1 MTKSLKFFLFW
12 RKYLHFCFYGG
23 KQRIPVVK
31 FIVHPSWNAPAMF
44 DHDIAILELAND
56 AAISAEVSP
65 ICLPHPTTCFETTT
79 PCVVTGWGLTDER
92 GGFPDKLQEVA
103 VRLME
108 KSKCKTYRGY
118 ENVSPRMLCAGYEGG
133 AKDACAGDSGGPL
146 VCRIS
151 GGAWVLYGVVSWG
164 YGCARPGSPGV
175 YAKVNVLLDFIKEHT
190 GQVPDNNL
198 SMDKCDLQDDS
209 YDADWKNNNNNMWAT
224 LTPAWLTAIPTQA
237 VTTTPAARCNY
248 AKTSG
253 GKTTIT
259 EGAGTIKSENY
270 PQQYPA
276 NQECSWQLTNSNN
289 EKYIEVN
296 VQRVDQDCR
305 DRLIVNPKSSR
316 SYRKVV
322 ILILNSQF

>member
-1 MTKSLKFFLFW
+1 MSAQEAHNELGRVVGGQEAAAHSWPWQAHLSVCGKWYGMLECNICGGSLIHPHWIISAAHCVPSSASGTIILGA
-12 RKYLHFCFYGG
+12 HAISYGG

-44 DHDIAILELAND
+44 DHDIAILELASD
-56 AAISAEVSP
+56 CAISAEVSP
-65 ICLPHPTTCFETTT
+65 ICLPHATTCFETTT

-118 ENVSPRMLCAGYEGG
+118 ENVSPRMVCAGYEGG

-175 YAKVNVLLDFIKEHT
+175 YAKVNV
-190 GQVPDNNL
+190 Q
-198 SMDKCDLQDDS
+198 C
-209 YDADWKNNNNNMWAT
+209 
-224 LTPAWLTAIPTQA
+224 AWEM
-237 VTTTPAARCNY
+237 
-248 AKTSG
+248 AK
-253 GKTTIT
+253 IT
-259 EGAGTIKSENY
+259 EVWYNFG
-270 PQQYPA
+270 
-276 NQECSWQLTNSNN
+276 
-289 EKYIEVN
+289 
-296 VQRVDQDCR
+296 
-305 DRLIVNPKSSR
+305 
-316 SYRKVV
+316 
-322 ILILNSQF
+322 